1 MGLGGRTRTDLANE
15 GTASLESGKQTKK
28 RREQMIIIARNY
40 GQLGNR
46 LFLYGHLIAAAEE
59 YGVEL
64 ANPSFV
70 EYAHLFPATASN
82 LWCRYPNFS
91 TDNITPPAWQR
102 KTLAKAIHLGTKAL
116 SIAGLRNYPFHVI
129 RIRGD
134 ESCDL
139 AGEAFASAARGQQHV
154 LTSGWLFRSE
164 HLFQKH
170 ASAVRRHFALPD
182 SNQSSVDRLIA
193 QLRKEADIVVGIHIR
208 HGDYA
213 TFMNGRYFY
222 SLEQYASIMRRI
234 VDQLPN
240 QRVKFL
246 VCSNAA
252 CVPGVFEGL
261 EVTHGTG
268 HITED
273 MYALAATDMMFGP
286 PSTYTGWA
294 SFYGERPVTF
304 LEMADQSFDAQ
315 ALLEY
320 TAAAA

>member
-1 MGLGGRTRTDLANE
+1 MG
-15 GTASLESGKQTKK
+15 
-28 RREQMIIIARNY
+28 REEMIIVARNY

-82 LWCRYPNFS
+82 LWCRYPNFP
-91 TDNITPPAWQR
+91 TNKAAPQAWQR
-102 KTLAKAIHLGTKAL
+102 KALAKAIHLGTKTL
-116 SIAGLRNYPFHVI
+116 SVTGLRNYPFRVI
-129 RIRGD
+129 RIRGE

-139 AGEAFASAARGQQHV
+139 AGEEFASAAHGKRHV
-154 LTSGWLFRSE
+154 LASGWLFRSE
-164 HLFQKH
+164 PLFQKH
-170 ASAVRRHFALPD
+170 ASVVRRHFALPEA
-182 SNQSSVDRLIA
+182 NRNSVDRLVGG
-193 QLRKEADIVVGIHIR
+193 LRNGADIVVGIHIR

-213 TFMNGRYFY
+213 SFMDGRYFY
-222 SLEQYASIMRRI
+222 SLEQYAAVMRRI

-246 VCSNAA
+246 VCSNADYL
-252 CVPGVFEGL
+252 PGVFDGL
-261 EVTHGTG
+261 DVTQGTG

-273 MYALAATDMMFGP
+273 MYALAETDMMFGP

-294 SFYGERPVTF
+294 SFYGGSPVTF
-304 LEMADQSFDAQ
+304 LETADEPFDTN

-320 TAAAA
+320 TTAAA

>member
-1 MGLGGRTRTDLANE
+1 
-15 GTASLESGKQTKK
+15 
-28 RREQMIIIARNY
+28 MIIIARNY

-70 EYAHLFPATASN
+70 EYASLFPATASN
-82 LWCRYPNFS
+82 LWCRYPNFP
-91 TDNITPPAWQR
+91 TENTAPPIWQR

-116 SIAGLRNYPFHVI
+116 SVTGLRHYPFHVI
-129 RIRGD
+129 RIRGE

-139 AGEAFASAARGQQHV
+139 AGEEFASAARGQRHV
-154 LTSGWLFRSE
+154 LASGWLFRSE

-170 ASAVRRHFALPD
+170 ASVVRRHFALPET
-182 SNQSSVDRLIA
+182 NRSSVDRLIA

-213 TFMNGRYFY
+213 TFMDGRYFY
-222 SLEQYASIMRRI
+222 SLEQYAATMRRI

-246 VCSNAA
+246 VCSNAT
-252 CVPGVFEGL
+252 CVPGVFDGL
-261 EVTHGTG
+261 EVTQGTG

-273 MYALAATDMMFGP
+273 MYALAETDMMFGP

-304 LEMADQSFDAQ
+304 LETADQAFDAN
-315 ALLEY
+315 ALLDD

>member
-1 MGLGGRTRTDLANE
+1 
-15 GTASLESGKQTKK
+15 
-28 RREQMIIIARNY
+28 MIVIARNY

-91 TDNITPPAWQR
+91 TGNIAPPTWQR
-102 KTLAKAIHLGTKAL
+102 YAFAKAIQFGTKAL
-116 SIAGLRNYPFHVI
+116 SVTGLRNYPFRVI
-129 RIRGD
+129 RIRG
-134 ESCDL
+134 EQSCDL
-139 AGEAFASAARGQQHV
+139 AAEEFASAARGKRHV
-154 LTSGWLFRSE
+154 LVSGWLFRSDS
-164 HLFQKH
+164 LFQKH
-170 ASAVRRHFALPD
+170 ASVVRRHFTLPKA
-182 SNQSSVDRLIA
+182 NQSSVDRLIGR
-193 QLRKEADIVVGIHIR
+193 LRNEADIVVGIHIR

-213 TFMNGRYFY
+213 TFMDGRYFY
-222 SLEQYASIMRRI
+222 SLEQYASMMRRI
-234 VDQLPN
+234 IDQLPN

-246 VCSNAA
+246 VCSNAD
-252 CVPGVFEGL
+252 CVPGVFDGL
-261 EVTHGTG
+261 DVTQGTG

-273 MYALAATDMMFGP
+273 MYALAETDMMFGP

-304 LEMADQSFDAQ
+304 METADQSFDAS
-315 ALLEY
+315 ALLEPSV
-320 TAAAA
+320 AAA